1 MNDLTKVFKQIPL
14 FASLSPEALGKLSRV
29 VRPRSLKAG
38 EVLFFKGD
46 DGEAMYIIRSGT
58 IKIVLPSVVGEEIIV
73 TLLSD
78 NDFFG
83 AMAMLDGMP
92 RSADAVSITPSE
104 IFVLGRNDFLSILQ
118 SDINA
123 LKTILCDLS
132 RMIRKTDD
140 LLGDVCFFN
149 ISVRLAKK
157 LMELAESTG
166 RPEKDGIVLD
176 ISLTQKELGDM
187 VGATRESVNK
197 ALKNLREEGLI
208 DIDGNRIRIMDME
221 GLSLR
226 IREI

>member
-1 MNDLTKVFKQIPL
+1 MNDLKAVFQQIPL
-14 FASLSPEALGKLSRV
+14 FSSLEPGVLDRLRQV
-29 VRPRSLKAG
+29 VRPRSLKTG

-46 DGEAMYIIRSGT
+46 EGDAMYLIRTGT

-73 TLLSD
+73 ALLHE

-92 RSADAVSITPSE
+92 RSADAVSMTPSD
-104 IFVLGRNDFLSILQ
+104 ILVLGRNDFLSILQ

-149 ISVRLAKK
+149 ISIRLAKK
-157 LMELAESTG
+157 LVELSETAG
-166 RPEKDGIVLD
+166 KMEKDGILLD

-208 DIDGNRIRIMDME
+208 DIDGNRIRILDME
-221 GLSLR
+221 GLVLR
-226 IREI
+226 IQEI

>member
-1 MNDLTKVFKQIPL
+1 MNDLERVFRQIPL
-14 FASLSPEALGKLSRV
+14 FSSLPPDVLGKLSQA
-29 VRPRSLKAG
+29 VRPRSLKSG

-46 DGEAMYIIRSGT
+46 DGEAMYIIRKGT
-58 IKIVLPSVVGEEIIV
+58 IKIVLPSSVGEEIIV
-73 TLLSD
+73 ALLKE

-92 RSADAVSITPSE
+92 RSADAVSITSSD
-104 IFVLGRNDFLSILQ
+104 ILVLGRSDFLSILQ

-157 LMELAESTG
+157 LLELSETTG
-166 RPEKDGIVLD
+166 KKEQDSIVLD

-197 ALKNLREEGLI
+197 ELKNLREEGLI
-208 DIDGNRIRIMDME
+208 DIEGSRIRILDME

-226 IREI
+226 TEDI

>member
-1 MNDLTKVFKQIPL
+1 MNDLKPVFKQIPL
-14 FASLSPEALGKLSRV
+14 FSSLQPEALDKLCQA
-29 VRPRSLKAG
+29 VRPRSLKSG

-46 DGEAMYIIRSGT
+46 DGDAMYIIRRGT

-73 TLLSD
+73 TLLKES
-78 NDFFG
+78 DFFG

-92 RSADAVSITPSE
+92 RSADAVAITVCD
-104 IFVLGRNDFLSILQ
+104 IFVLGRTDFLSILQ
-118 SDINA
+118 SDLNA

-132 RMIRKTDD
+132 GMIRKTDD

-157 LMELAESTG
+157 LLALSETTG
-166 RPEKDGIVLD
+166 KKEKEGVVLD

-197 ALKNLREEGLI
+197 ELKNLREEGLI
-208 DIDGNRIRIMDME
+208 DIEGNRIRILDME
-221 GLSLR
+221 GLALR
-226 IREI
+226 TQDV